1 MDDQWL
7 AVFYSIGVR
16 KRRAILWV
24 VVLFCPIAE
33 EVLVLLLLEDL
44 LETVGEFGV
53 EMGAGVSW
61 LLI

>member
-16 KRRAILWV
+16 KCGAILWV
-24 VVLFCPIAE
+24 VVLFSAVAE

>member
-24 VVLFCPIAE
+24 VVLFSAVAE